1 MESSTQINVSC
12 SLFSVV
18 YQKEK
23 PVFFM
28 NRVRDVTPTRERNKS
43 KLTLSK
49 SYYEKKKAE
58 ENK

>member
-1 MESSTQINVSC
+1 
-12 SLFSVV
+12 
-18 YQKEK
+18 
-23 PVFFM
+23 M